1 MALSSCPYD
10 DNVIGGT
17 SDPSSR
23 FVHIPSVIFHLSPTH
38 ALCIDCY
45 GCGRWRSS
53 GCSIDPCS
61 RRISPQPGMLYV
73 YCLIEGSP
81 MDRFHWYSLSNIEA
95 LWVHIYCA
103 ESTDV
108 QEQGDIRII
117 RKEMGF
123 HVIAFEGSSSRIS
136 YYPIFTHSVKKR
148 RFLWSYL

>member
-1 MALSSCPYD
+1 MNLVPCPYD

-23 FVHIPSVIFHLSPTH
+23 FVRIPSVIFHLSPTH
-38 ALCIDCY
+38 ALCVDCC
-45 GCGRWRSS
+45 GCGRWRNG
-53 GCSIDPCS
+53 GCPIDPCS
-61 RRISPQPGMLYV
+61 RRVSPQPGMLCV
-73 YCLIEGSP
+73 YFLNEGSP
-81 MDRFHWYSLSNIEA
+81 MDRFHWYSLSYIEA
-95 LWVHIYCA
+95 LRVHICRT

-108 QEQGDIRII
+108 QEQGDLRIV

-123 HVIAFEGSSSRIS
+123 HVIALGGSSSRIS